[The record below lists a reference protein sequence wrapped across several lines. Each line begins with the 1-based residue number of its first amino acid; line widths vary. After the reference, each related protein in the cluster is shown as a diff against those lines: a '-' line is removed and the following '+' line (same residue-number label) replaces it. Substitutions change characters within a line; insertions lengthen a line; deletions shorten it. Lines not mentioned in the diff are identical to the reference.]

1 MYPSKILFSFKNIF
15 IFILDI
21 STMVVSIDSIQKKG
35 SRIYVRN
42 LGIGRVMGH
51 EITHGFDDEGRQ
63 FDKDGNKVS
72 WWTNETIDAFNVRK
86 ECIIQ
91 QYNNYTLTQ
100 VNLQVFYSIKIC

>member
-1 MYPSKILFSFKNIF
+1 
-15 IFILDI
+15 
-21 STMVVSIDSIQKKG
+21 MVVSIDSIQKEG
-35 SRIYVRN
+35 SRIRLRN
-42 LGIGRVMGH
+42 LGIGMVMGH

-72 WWTNETIDAFNVRK
+72 WWTNETIDAFNRRK

-91 QYNNYTLTQ
+91 QYSNYTLTQ